1 MHLEGSCHC
10 GAVRFSLESRE
21 PWPYQRCYCSIC
33 RKTGSGG
40 FMINLG
46 GDRRTLRVEGDAHL
60 GTYRAMVE
68 RDGARVRS
76 GHHRLFCRECG
87 CHLYAW
93 HERWPDLVH
102 PVASA
107 IDTPLPD
114 PPRRVHMM
122 LGSRAPWV
130 PVDAGPDDERYDEYP
145 ARSLADFHA
154 EHGWPDSETS
164 NRG

>member
-10 GAVRFSLESRE
+10 GRVRFSLESAQ

-46 GDRRTLRVEGDAHL
+46 GDMGTMKIEGEEYLAD
-60 GTYRAMVE
+60 YRAQVE
-68 RDGARVRS
+68 HQGRVVQS
-76 GHHRLFCRECG
+76 KHRRFFCQRCG

-93 HERWPDLVH
+93 HESWPDLVH

-107 IDTPLPD
+107 IDTPLPE
-114 PPRRVHMM
+114 PPARVHMM
-122 LGSRAPWV
+122 LGSKANWV
-130 PVDAGPDDERYDEYP
+130 PVEASPNDEQHEEYP
-145 ARSLADFHA
+145 RKSLTDWHA
-154 EHGWPDSETS
+154 EHGYTNPSP
-164 NRG
+164 

>member
-10 GAVRFSLESRE
+10 GRVRFSLESKE

-46 GDRRTLRVEGDAHL
+46 GDMRTMKIEGEEHL
-60 GTYRAMVE
+60 TDYRAMIE
-68 RDGARVRS
+68 RNGELVQS
-76 GHHRLFCRECG
+76 KHRRFFCKRCG
-87 CHLYAW
+87 CHLYAS
-93 HERWPDLVH
+93 HEGWPDLVH

-114 PPRRVHMM
+114 PPGRVHLM
-122 LGSRAPWV
+122 LGSKANWV
-130 PVDAGPDDERYDEYP
+130 PVQADPDDERYDEYP
-145 ARSLADFHA
+145 AKSLADWHR
-154 EHGWPDSETS
+154 EHGYTDPTS
-164 NRG
+164 

>member
-10 GAVRFSLESRE
+10 GQVRFSLESQQ

-40 FMINLG
+40 FMINIG
-46 GDRRTLRVEGDAHL
+46 GDMRTMKIEGEENLEH
-60 GTYRAMVE
+60 YRAMVE
-68 RDGARVRS
+68 RQGEMVQS
-76 GHHRLFCRECG
+76 KHRRFFCRQCG

-93 HERWPDLVH
+93 HENWPDLVH

-114 PPRRVHMM
+114 PPARVHLM
-122 LGSRAPWV
+122 LGSKP
-130 PVDAGPDDERYDEYP
+130 
-145 ARSLADFHA
+145 
-154 EHGWPDSETS
+154 
-164 NRG
+164 N

>member
-10 GAVRFSLESRE
+10 GRVRFSLESKE

-46 GDRRTLRVEGDAHL
+46 GDMRTMKIEGEEHL
-60 GTYRAMVE
+60 TDYRAMIE
-68 RDGARVRS
+68 RNGELVQS
-76 GHHRLFCRECG
+76 KHRRFFCKRCG

-93 HERWPDLVH
+93 HEGWPDLVH

-114 PPRRVHMM
+114 PPGRVHLM
-122 LGSRAPWV
+122 LGSKANWV
-130 PVDAGPDDERYDEYP
+130 PVQADPDDERYDEYP
-145 ARSLADFHA
+145 ATSLADWHR
-154 EHGWPDSETS
+154 EHGYTDPTS
-164 NRG
+164 